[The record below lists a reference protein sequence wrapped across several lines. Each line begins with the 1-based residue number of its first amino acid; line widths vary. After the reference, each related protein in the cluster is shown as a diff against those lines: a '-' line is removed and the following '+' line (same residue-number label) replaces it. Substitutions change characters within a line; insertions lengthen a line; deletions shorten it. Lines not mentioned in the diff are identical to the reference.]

1 MQGSLATRLMKWS
14 LSDFQ
19 PKSHPPRSH
28 LRVAENLPEII
39 MQVGGL
45 VVIQGQQMAKGMAV
59 GQEHEHLLRRADSW
73 KSLPTLHTL
82 HTPGRGSECSTTR
95 FRQNSESPSTQHS
108 PAPGGQSEKASWR
121 TEYKEKDSLVL
132 SCLQHWG
139 PRASSLQGK
148 STAKGCDP
156 DRLVTGK
163 NLTRLSH

>member
-14 LSDFQ
+14 ISDFQ

-73 KSLPTLHTL
+73 KSLSTLHTL

-121 TEYKEKDSLVL
+121 TEYKRKGFACPFLFAALGIE
-132 SCLQHWG
+132 
-139 PRASSLQGK
+139 PRACRARALPRAVILTGWSQGK
-148 STAKGCDP
+148 T
-156 DRLVTGK
+156 
-163 NLTRLSH
+163 